1 MHLSLDGVAVLIQSL
16 LEGIG
21 LQNKLHMIDIHYLEM
36 LAAFL
41 ALKSFE
47 GTIYGKHIKV
57 MVDNTTAMTM
67 INQIKFG
74 SGAYLVMFGSW
85 SGPHVWPSGSPND

>member
-21 LQNKLHMIDIHYLEM
+21 LQKKLHMILM

-47 GTIYGKHIKV
+47 GTISGKHIKL
-57 MVDNTTAMTM
+57 MVGNTT
-67 INQIKFG
+67 
-74 SGAYLVMFGSW
+74 V
-85 SGPHVWPSGSPND
+85 